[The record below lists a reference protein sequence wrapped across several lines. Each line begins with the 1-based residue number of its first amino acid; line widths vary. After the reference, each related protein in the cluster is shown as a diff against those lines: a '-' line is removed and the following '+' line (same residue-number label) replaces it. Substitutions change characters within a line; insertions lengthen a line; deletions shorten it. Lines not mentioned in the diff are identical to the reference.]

1 MLSNIKDH
9 SKFNNANI
17 LAKKQEDN
25 IIDLSFLDDGI
36 TLPFTLQQHKAD
48 NLTIYDATKGLSSK
62 KEEGRGFGLPSTI
75 KIISSMI
82 QGELSIASRNAIYYK
97 TYQNELS
104 DNLNSSLVNGTLVS
118 MRFDCTKLPN
128 IFNHLGG
135 NMTTKTINM
144 YERYGDIIGLRYLA
158 ESIFDNIG
166 DNIDEIVVD
175 FDKVEFIGRSFT
187 QEYIR
192 QKKKQNAKIIEINAS
207 SYITNMIDW
216 VVKTW
221 K

>member
-9 SKFNNANI
+9 SKFNNAYI

-25 IIDLSFLDDGI
+25 IIDLSFSDDGI
-36 TLPFTLQQHKAD
+36 TLPFTLQQHKED

-82 QGELSIASRNAIYYK
+82 QGELIIASRNAIYYK

-118 MRFDCTKLPN
+118 MRFDCKLLN
-128 IFNHLGG
+128 I
-135 NMTTKTINM
+135 
-144 YERYGDIIGLRYLA
+144 YSII
-158 ESIFDNIG
+158 
-166 DNIDEIVVD
+166 
-175 FDKVEFIGRSFT
+175 
-187 QEYIR
+187 
-192 QKKKQNAKIIEINAS
+192 
-207 SYITNMIDW
+207 
-216 VVKTW
+216 
-221 K
+221 

>member
-1 MLSNIKDH
+1 MKKKILFEKIDSSYDFRHATLEHKYSNFIENINDKNTFYYFFAEMLSNIKDH
-9 SKFNNANI
+9 SKFNNAYI

-36 TLPFTLQQHKAD
+36 TLPFTLQQHKED

-82 QGELSIASRNAIYYK
+82 QGELIIASRNAIYYK

-128 IFNHLGG
+128 YIFNHLGG

-144 YERYGDIIGLRYLA
+144 YERYGDIIGYVIWLKVYLT
-158 ESIFDNIG
+158 IL
-166 DNIDEIVVD
+166 EIILM
-175 FDKVEFIGRSFT
+175 K
-187 QEYIR
+187 
-192 QKKKQNAKIIEINAS
+192 
-207 SYITNMIDW
+207 
-216 VVKTW
+216 
-221 K
+221 

>member
-1 MLSNIKDH
+1 MKKKILFEKIDSSYDFRHATLEHKYSNFIENINDKNTFYYFFAEMLSNIKDH
-9 SKFNNANI
+9 SKFNNAYL

-36 TLPFTLQQHKAD
+36 TLPFTLQQHKED

-82 QGELSIASRNAIYYK
+82 QGELIIASRNAIYYK

-128 IFNHLGG
+128 I
-135 NMTTKTINM
+135 
-144 YERYGDIIGLRYLA
+144 YSII
-158 ESIFDNIG
+158 
-166 DNIDEIVVD
+166 
-175 FDKVEFIGRSFT
+175 
-187 QEYIR
+187 
-192 QKKKQNAKIIEINAS
+192 
-207 SYITNMIDW
+207 
-216 VVKTW
+216 
-221 K
+221 

>member
-1 MLSNIKDH
+1 MSNIKDH
-9 SKFNNANI
+9 SKFNNAYI

-25 IIDLSFLDDGI
+25 IIDLSFLDYVI
-36 TLPFTLQQHKAD
+36 TLPFTLQQHKED

-82 QGELSIASRNAIYYK
+82 QGELIIASRNAIYYK

-175 FDKVEFIGRSFT
+175 FDKVVHR
-187 QEYIR
+187 
-192 QKKKQNAKIIEINAS
+192 KKFHTRI
-207 SYITNMIDW
+207 Y
-216 VVKTW
+216 KT
-221 K
+221 KKETKC